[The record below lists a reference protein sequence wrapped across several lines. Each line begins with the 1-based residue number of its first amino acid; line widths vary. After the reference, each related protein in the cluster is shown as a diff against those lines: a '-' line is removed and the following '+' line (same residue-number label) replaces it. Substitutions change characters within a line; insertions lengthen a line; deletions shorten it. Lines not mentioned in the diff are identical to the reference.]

1 MPRPLDDGQVELL
14 LGQLRGLRDRA
25 IVLLMLPASPRR
37 RPLRVQPLPDCAK
50 FVSTPEYAP
59 RLRARREVEQTL
71 ALDAAQR
78 GWDREVER
86 HRCTS
91 DRIDKLL
98 ADLGLPAH
106 PEGKAENISP

>member
-1 MPRPLDDGQVELL
+1 MPVEFLS
-14 LGQLRGLRDRA
+14 DEH
-25 IVLLMLPASPRR
+25 PH
-37 RPLRVQPLPDCAK
+37 
-50 FVSTPEYAP
+50 
-59 RLRARREVEQTL
+59 LRARREVEQTL

-98 ADLGLPAH
+98 ADLGQPTH
-106 PEGKAENISP
+106 PEEEAENSSP